1 VGNPHVD
8 NELKNLSIAS
18 FGSGKIYVFKKVR
31 TFAAPYNHIPIPL
44 MVLKK
49 TCFSSGKRVLKVQ
62 LDWKERQK
70 SGVKILMNRY
80 SQMNGGFKI

>member
-8 NELKNLSIAS
+8 NGLKNLSIAS
-18 FGSGKIYVFKKVR
+18 FGSGKIEVSKKVR
-31 TFAAPYNHIPIPL
+31 IFFGLYNHIPIPL

-49 TCFSSGKRVLKVQ
+49 TCSSSGNRVLKIQ
-62 LDWKERQK
+62 LDWEERQK

-80 SQMNGGFKI
+80 S